1 VSCAATQEFRK
12 NLARVRQGGCC
23 TIAVSGKQPIR
34 AKGFHP
40 DLGTPLPVRN
50 HIMKPKNVSRLRVS
64 AAGLLAA
71 VGLSVLGSL
80 APAVASADPWVPGT
94 GPLHP
99 IRHYSADVLHPYWA
113 FHHPIRATIP

>member
-1 VSCAATQEFRK
+1 MKSNKVSK
-12 NLARVRQGGCC
+12 MRVG
-23 TIAVSGKQPIR
+23 
-34 AKGFHP
+34 
-40 DLGTPLPVRN
+40 
-50 HIMKPKNVSRLRVS
+50 

-99 IRHYSADVLHPYWA
+99 VRHYAADVLHPIWTVR
-113 FHHPIRATIP
+113 HPVRALIP